1 MKLKK
6 FTQKFKLFL
15 VFAFTLLMGQNAWAA
30 QLVGYDLSSKYTA
43 TVGGG
48 TFTTT
53 ATFSTWASSTLRT
66 TGWNTTGHYH
76 ATQAFSTMGYYN
88 IIVNATMSSQAGGPT
103 GFILEYNING
113 AGWLSAGITGDAGAT
128 SAITIT
134 TSGLN
139 YARTLP
145 VTCSNKTSV
154 QVRWRQTTNATTAA
168 KYNDISLVKIMATD
182 VITPTVQSSNITF
195 VSITPTTI
203 TVSLSPGDGDNRII
217 LINTSNTF
225 PSTMAN
231 DYNPTAS
238 PNYTA
243 LEYGSAKVIFNGSG
257 SSVLVTVPTS
267 THQFWFRV
275 YDYALNGGITRYVN
289 DVTYGLKFNNPN
301 LCALATITANAATN
315 IKLIS
320 ATLGATISSS
330 PSEILDRGIVWNT
343 TGNVQENDNI
353 QSEGGTSADSY
364 SLNFPDALNGF
375 PNLPRATKIYFKGWV
390 TNLSGTIYSN
400 ELNLTN
406 YPVFSGTGNWE
417 TAALWNVNE
426 VPGSSGP
433 ANYGSDGSVDDS
445 PTINGNCTLNKS
457 NSVTD
462 LTINSGKNLTINTG
476 PVNTGNTLT
485 VTGTLTNNAVGNSG
499 ILIKSGENIAN
510 GSLIYA
516 NGNQIKA
523 TVEMY
528 SKAFQQTV
536 TATTHKNKW
545 QYFGIPV
552 TTSTVGST
560 FGVYPERVRKYD
572 ETNITANT
580 THPEIPNYGLW
591 DPSDVNESTNLES
604 STMGQGEI
612 LTPID
617 GYEVVQPLAKT
628 YTFAG
633 TLNHG
638 DMSKDLAKTAGADWS
653 GCHILANPF
662 PAALDITQLT
672 FGSNLEQTVY
682 LYNSG
687 SLSDWGGNSGGSKD
701 GTSAG
706 QYTASTGAYAGQ
718 LGTPN
723 QIPSMQGFMVFSNGN
738 TNNTFGMP
746 YSAVIGNTKAQRVR
760 ASTATKVGTRIDV
773 VGTSFSDHMWLF
785 TEPNCTRNFDNGFDG
800 YKMFGSALTPQLY
813 AMEADGDYQIDAVND
828 INNTYLGF
836 IAGQDKNLKLTFT
849 HQNLD
854 SKYST
859 IYLVDLVDNKTVDI
873 TASGTEY
880 AFTSQT
886 TPTKRFKIIATPL
899 NTTGIDAPSQNGNIK
914 IFSSQGTIFVQ
925 NYTEKTGN
933 IVLYNMTGMAIRNV
947 VLKPNGI
954 TTLNNLNSGAY
965 IAKATTES
973 EKAIERL
980 IIR

>member
-1 MKLKK
+1 
-6 FTQKFKLFL
+6 
-15 VFAFTLLMGQNAWAA
+15 
-30 QLVGYDLSSKYTA
+30 
-43 TVGGG
+43 
-48 TFTTT
+48 
-53 ATFSTWASSTLRT
+53 
-66 TGWNTTGHYH
+66 
-76 ATQAFSTMGYYN
+76 
-88 IIVNATMSSQAGGPT
+88 
-103 GFILEYNING
+103 
-113 AGWLSAGITGDAGAT
+113 
-128 SAITIT
+128 
-134 TSGLN
+134 
-139 YARTLP
+139 
-145 VTCSNKTSV
+145 
-154 QVRWRQTTNATTAA
+154 
-168 KYNDISLVKIMATD
+168 
-182 VITPTVQSSNITF
+182 
-195 VSITPTTI
+195 
-203 TVSLSPGDGDNRII
+203 
-217 LINTSNTF
+217 
-225 PSTMAN
+225 
-231 DYNPTAS
+231 
-238 PNYTA
+238 
-243 LEYGSAKVIFNGSG
+243 
-257 SSVLVTVPTS
+257 
-267 THQFWFRV
+267 
-275 YDYALNGGITRYVN
+275 
-289 DVTYGLKFNNPN
+289 
-301 LCALATITANAATN
+301 
-315 IKLIS
+315 
-320 ATLGATISSS
+320 
-330 PSEILDRGIVWNT
+330 
-343 TGNVQENDNI
+343 
-353 QSEGGTSADSY
+353 
-364 SLNFPDALNGF
+364 
-375 PNLPRATKIYFKGWV
+375 
-390 TNLSGTIYSN
+390 
-400 ELNLTN
+400 
-406 YPVFSGTGNWE
+406 
-417 TAALWNVNE
+417 
-426 VPGSSGP
+426 
-433 ANYGSDGSVDDS
+433 
-445 PTINGNCTLNKS
+445 
-457 NSVTD
+457 
-462 LTINSGKNLTINTG
+462 
-476 PVNTGNTLT
+476 
-485 VTGTLTNNAVGNSG
+485 
-499 ILIKSGENIAN
+499 
-510 GSLIYA
+510 
-516 NGNQIKA
+516 
-523 TVEMY
+523 
-528 SKAFQQTV
+528 
-536 TATTHKNKW
+536 
-545 QYFGIPV
+545 
-552 TTSTVGST
+552 
-560 FGVYPERVRKYD
+560 
-572 ETNITANT
+572 
-580 THPEIPNYGLW
+580 
-591 DPSDVNESTNLES
+591 
-604 STMGQGEI
+604 MGQGEI